1 MDGWDEIHHKFSF
14 HFFPQAHLD
23 SSLKMMLEH
32 LEVTSGLCAL
42 LTAKPVEW
50 GLGVGLTL
58 GKNQDKQNP

>member
-1 MDGWDEIHHKFSF
+1 
-14 HFFPQAHLD
+14 
-23 SSLKMMLEH
+23 MMLEH